1 MGYSK
6 ISSKR
11 EVCSNID
18 LPQETRKNSNKQPN
32 LSSKELEKE
41 QTKSKVGIRKKII
54 PIGK

>member
-1 MGYSK
+1 MGYTK